1 MVKMDRSSPSI
12 SVIMP
17 CYNEAKYIEESIKS
31 LLDDYSLKNCEILV
45 VDGMSNDGTQ
55 EIIQSLI
62 KEGLPISLFQN
73 EKRLQAHGLN
83 LGISK
88 AEGEMIVRVDA
99 HCLYPPGY
107 IKKCVELLKSKDAW
121 NVGGMVVPQ
130 GTETIQKA
138 IALALKHPVG
148 VGKAKWY
155 VGNYSGYAKSVP
167 FGTFRKELFD
177 TIGLYDPKAKANE
190 DAELNLRIQKAGG
203 KVYLDSS
210 IKVTY
215 FPRESLKE
223 LAVQYFKYGRGRCY
237 TTLKHRK
244 ITAPR
249 QILSAFLVVGL
260 FFSVVLSFFRPL
272 FLVFPLSYFGALF
285 LTTLFSWPR
294 QSIPLRQ
301 RILTGLAF
309 SVMHISW
316 GIGFL
321 SYLIGVRPDPNV
333 QVEKGKIVY

>member
-1 MVKMDRSSPSI
+1 MVKMDCTSPSI

-17 CYNEAKYIEESIKS
+17 CYNEAKYIAKSIES

-73 EKRLQAHGLN
+73 EKRVQAHGLN

-88 AEGEMIVRVDA
+88 AEGETIVRVDA

-107 IKKCVELLKSKDAW
+107 IEKCVELLKSKDAW
-121 NVGGMVVPQ
+121 NVGGVVLPQ
-130 GTETIQKA
+130 GTKTVQKV
-138 IALALKHPVG
+138 IALALKHPLG

-155 VGNYSGYAKSVP
+155 AGNYSGYSKSVP

-177 TIGLYDPKAKANE
+177 NVGLYDPKAKANE

-249 QILSAFLVVGL
+249 QILPVFLVLGL
-260 FFSVVLSFFRPL
+260 LFSVVLSFFRPI
-272 FLVFPLSYFGALF
+272 FLLFPLSYLGALF
-285 LTTLFSWPR
+285 LTTLFSWPK
-294 QSIPLRQ
+294 QSIPFKRRVLAY
-301 RILTGLAF
+301 LAF
-309 SVMHISW
+309 LIIHICW

-321 SYLIGVRPDPNV
+321 SYLIGVRPS
-333 QVEKGKIVY
+333 KILVI